1 MTQELIVTTTE
12 LASTTQIYLQKAT
25 DLKGQAERAVIDST
39 EKARRGSDFLKIVK
53 STTKNVDDERKALV
67 EPYGKRTKVIN
78 AEFKKVTVILS
89 QASEVASRKVLDF
102 QIKEQERK
110 EEERKQIEAQAQ
122 DDALTAAQEAEKA
135 GNPAVADQILELAV
149 DAEAAPAKPP
159 AARGDLTGATTSV
172 RKVWTAR
179 VDSIEHMCHA
189 IAEGQLPTELIK
201 EISQLELNKLARA
214 WHEKNP
220 GSVEIGQ
227 YGITA
232 FEKASLQTR

>member
-12 LASTTQIYLQKAT
+12 LASTTQIYLQKAN

-78 AEFKKVTVILS
+78 TEFKKVTVVLS
-89 QASEVASRKVLDF
+89 QAGEIASRKVLDF

-110 EEERKQIEAQAQ
+110 EAERQATEKQAQ
-122 DDALTAAQEAEKA
+122 DDALKAAEQAEKA

-149 DAEAAPAKPP
+149 ESEAAPAKPP

-179 VDSIEHMCHA
+179 VDNLQDMCRA
-189 IAEGQLPTELIK
+189 IGKGELPLDLIK
-201 EISQLELNKLARA
+201 DISQLELNTLARA
-214 WHEKNP
+214 WHEANP
-220 GSVEIGQ
+220 GSVEIAQ
-227 YGITA
+227 HGIVA

>member
-12 LASTTQIYLQKAT
+12 LASTTQIYLQKAN

-78 AEFKKVTVILS
+78 AEFKKVTAVLS
-89 QASEVASRKVLDF
+89 AAGEIASRKVLDF
-102 QIKEQERK
+102 QIAEQERK
-110 EEERKQIEAQAQ
+110 EAERQATEKQAQ

-149 DAEAAPAKPP
+149 DSEAEPVKPS

-179 VDSIEHMCHA
+179 VDDIRHMCAA
-189 IAEGQLPTELIK
+189 IGKGQLPTELIK
-201 EISQLELNKLARA
+201 EISQLELNKLARTR
-214 WHEKNP
+214 HEDNP
-220 GSVEIGQ
+220 GSVEIAQ